1 MWNNHNIGRGRGL
14 KINRRIFRIDRIRR
28 LLYHKTIVPLK
39 HHSVM
44 SVVKS
49 SVITKKL
56 TFKNDK
62 AKFSGSN
69 KVQRDKV
76 NTFVGTSGNDNHEP
90 IVKNE
95 EIIIHEGTGRI
106 CSSTT
111 TIQGN
116 NTKFQSELAIGD
128 AIIVTHPTTLQQE
141 TKIVRMVLSDVNI
154 GVSSGF
160 SSDLISMT
168 TFKYIKAPKDDIDE
182 EIKLKNEKKQKI
194 ENEALA
200 FGSYANSYRV
210 RKEGAFGGYQII
222 KETNVNK
229 SRGDLLNDRM
239 RKKSD
244 KYCF

>member
-1 MWNNHNIGRGRGL
+1 MRVPTSG
-14 KINRRIFRIDRIRR
+14 KSSFQR
-28 LLYHKTIVPLK
+28 LCMVRHTVL
-39 HHSVM
+39 HHSSRFHQAPHRLSRDSVM

-62 AKFSGSN
+62 AKVSGSN

-76 NTFVGTSGNDNHEP
+76 NMGSISISGNDNNEP
-90 IVKNE
+90 IIKSE
-95 EIIIHEGTGRI
+95 EIIIYEGTGRI
-106 CSSTT
+106 CSSST

-141 TKIVRMVLSDVNI
+141 TKIVRMVLSDLNI
-154 GVSSGF
+154 GVSSAF

-200 FGSYANSYRV
+200 FGTYANSYRV
-210 RKEGAFGGYQII
+210 KKEGAFGGYQIV

>member
-1 MWNNHNIGRGRGL
+1 
-14 KINRRIFRIDRIRR
+14 
-28 LLYHKTIVPLK
+28 
-39 HHSVM
+39 M

-62 AKFSGSN
+62 TKVTSN
-69 KVQRDKV
+69 KSHKDKV
-76 NTFVGTSGNDNHEP
+76 KVETIDTSNNNNDS
-90 IVKNE
+90 IRNE
-95 EIIIHEGTGRI
+95 EIIIHDGTGRI
-106 CSSTT
+106 CSSST

-116 NTKFQSELAIGD
+116 NTKFQSELAVGD
-128 AIIVTHPTTLQQE
+128 AIIITHPTTFQKE

-154 GVSSGF
+154 GISSAF
-160 SSDLISMT
+160 STDLISMT
-168 TFKYIKAPKDDIDE
+168 SFKYIKAPKDEIDE
-182 EIKLKNEKKQKI
+182 EIKLKNEIKQKI
-194 ENEALA
+194 DNEALA

-210 RKEGAFGGYQII
+210 KKEGAFGGYQIV
-222 KETNVNK
+222 KETDSNK